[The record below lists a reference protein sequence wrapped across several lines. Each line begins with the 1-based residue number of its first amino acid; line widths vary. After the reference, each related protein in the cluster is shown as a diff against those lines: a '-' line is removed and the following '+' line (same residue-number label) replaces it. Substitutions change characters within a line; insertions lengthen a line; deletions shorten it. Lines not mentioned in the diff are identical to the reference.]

1 MSLNFI
7 PKAYAACVP
16 TQDGVNLSDC
26 VDLGNGQSIGE
37 VYSNP
42 SVLVNTLVR
51 NLFVFAGI
59 ILFFMIMFA
68 GFKFISQGTKGKDEA
83 KSILTTAVIG
93 FIIMFAAYWIVQ
105 ILQILTGMSLGL

>member
-7 PKAYAACVP
+7 PQAYAQCDP
-16 TQDGVNLSDC
+16 TRPNVNLGDC
-26 VDLGNGQSIGE
+26 IDLGNGQSLGE
-37 VYSNP
+37 VYSTP
-42 SVLVNTLVR
+42 SILVNTLVR

-83 KSILTTAVIG
+83 TSILTTAIIG
-93 FIIMFAAYWIVQ
+93 FIIMFAAYWVIQ
-105 ILQILTGMSLGL
+105 ILQILTGMSLGF

>member
-1 MSLNFI
+1 MSFNFI
-7 PKAYAACVP
+7 STVYAACDP
-16 TQDGVNLSDC
+16 TQSNVNLGDC
-26 VDLGNGQSIGE
+26 IDLGNGTSLGE
-37 VYSNP
+37 VYSTP

-83 KSILTTAVIG
+83 KSIITTAVVG

-105 ILQILTGMSLGL
+105 ILQILTGVTLGF